1 MIKEFKTE
9 ELKVGD
15 IISLRAGLQPA
26 PLDHFT
32 EWSRLAIFEITNRLI
47 RTVILLDRT
56 DGFAPGTL
64 YNFQII
70 DLERA
75 LETGARWRLLC
86 DSK

>member
-15 IISLRAGLQPA
+15 IISLRGSHCP
-26 PLDHFT
+26 
-32 EWSRLAIFEITNRLI
+32 EWSRLAIFEITNRLL
-47 RTVILLDRT
+47 RTVVLLDAS
-56 DGFAPGTL
+56 DGWQPGAI

-75 LETGARWRLLC
+75 LESGACWRLL
-86 DSK
+86 K

>member
-15 IISLRAGLQPA
+15 IISLRIDPA
-26 PLDHFT
+26 IMARPP
-32 EWSRLAIFEITNRLI
+32 EWSRLAILEITDRLL
-47 RTVILLDRT
+47 RTVILLDMI

-75 LETGARWRLLC
+75 LETGARWRLL
-86 DSK
+86 K

>member
-15 IISLRAGLQPA
+15 IISLRTF
-26 PLDHFT
+26 LDEEFGP
-32 EWSRLAIFEITNRLI
+32 EWSRLAIFEITDRLL
-47 RTVILLDRT
+47 RTVVLLDAH
-56 DGFAPGTL
+56 DGWQPGTI

-75 LETGARWRLLC
+75 LETGARWRLLA
-86 DSK
+86 

>member
-15 IISLRAGLQPA
+15 IISLRGGPMCR
-26 PLDHFT
+26 
-32 EWSRLAIFEITNRLI
+32 EWSRLAIFEITNRLL
-47 RTVILLDRT
+47 RTVVLLDAS
-56 DGFAPGTL
+56 DGWQPGAI

-75 LETGARWRLLC
+75 LESGACWRLL
-86 DSK
+86 K

>member
-15 IISLRAGLQPA
+15 IISLRAGNEKILP
-26 PLDHFT
+26 
-32 EWSRLAIFEITNRLI
+32 EWSRLAIFEITDRLL
-47 RTVILLDRT
+47 RTVVLLDAS
-56 DGFAPGTL
+56 DGWQPGAI